1 MRAMLLRF
9 MCLVF
14 ATSLA
19 APPLLAQAQGQAQT
33 LSRTDEKNIRAVVQS
48 QLDAFAADDS
58 KKAFSY
64 ATPGIQKVMGNAE
77 RFMAVV
83 QSSYPMVYRPAS
95 VAFLKPELATGD
107 IIQRL
112 QITDSDG
119 SQWLA
124 VYRMELQKNKT
135 WRIGGCVVRPDVRQ
149 SA

>member
-14 ATSLA
+14 AACLA
-19 APPLLAQAQGQAQT
+19 APPLALAQGLT
-33 LSRTDEKNIRAVVQS
+33 RTDEKNIRAVVQS

-58 KKAFSY
+58 NKAFSY

-112 QITDSDG
+112 QITDAAG
-119 SQWLA
+119 TQWLA

-135 WRIGGCVVRPDVRQ
+135 WRIGGCVVLPDARL